1 MKLDKKFLTALYES
15 QNGQQKQ
22 QKPVVKL
29 NQAKVDED
37 LIEKFI
43 EWYNKENRE
52 ETVAEDW
59 DFEKE
64 SDKVHVS
71 SKEYNEEYD
80 IYDDYDSAKDVAFEN
95 FKAIFDDLG
104 WDLFNKSKIGYISSY
119 LTDDAEEELR
129 KDAENDLYDQW
140 NDEMSDS
147 FKQEFADD
155 EDFDWEADDADQLYA
170 DAILSKYRYPSEYW
184 EELLGEE
191 DFEKMCKENPDWLD
205 MEKLFNEIVMSDD
218 IGSNLNSYDG
228 NYSEAGDYIIVRVG

>member
-1 MKLDKKFLTALYES
+1 MKLDKNFLTALYES
-15 QNGQQKQ
+15 QNGQQEQ
-22 QKPVVKL
+22 SNLGVKL

-43 EWYNKENRE
+43 EWYNKENKE

-64 SDKVHVS
+64 TDKVHVT

-95 FKAIFDDLG
+95 FKVIFDDVG
-104 WDLFNKSKIGYISSY
+104 WDMFNKSHIGYISSY

-140 NDEMSDS
+140 NNLDAS
-147 FKQEFADD
+147 FKQDFADD
-155 EDFDWEADDADQLYA
+155 EGFDWEANDADQLYA
-170 DAILSKYRYPSEYW
+170 DAILSKYQYPSEYW

-191 DFEKMCKENPDWLD
+191 DFTAMCKENPDWID
-205 MEKLFNEIVMSDD
+205 VEKLFNEIVISDD
-218 IGSNLNSYDG
+218 IGPNLNSYDG
-228 NYSEAGDYIIVRVG
+228 DYSSAGDYIIVRVR

>member
-22 QKPVVKL
+22 QKPAVKL
-29 NQAKVDED
+29 NQATVDEA

-43 EWYNKENRE
+43 EWYNKENQE

-80 IYDDYDSAKDVAFEN
+80 IYDNYDSAGDVAFEN
-95 FKAIFDDLG
+95 FKSIFDDLG

-129 KDAENDLYDQW
+129 KDAENDLYTVW
-140 NDEMSDS
+140 DEMSDS
-147 FKQEFADD
+147 DKEEIA
-155 EDFDWEADDADQLYA
+155 EEYGFDWEASDADQLYA
-170 DAILSKYRYPSEYW
+170 DEILSKYRYPSEYW
-184 EELLGEE
+184 ENLLGEE
-191 DFEKMCKENPDWLD
+191 DFEKMCKENPDWMD
-205 MEKLFNEIVMSDD
+205 MEKLFNEIVISDD

-228 NYSEAGDYIIVRVG
+228 DYSEAGDYIIVRVV

>member
-1 MKLDKKFLTALYES
+1 MKLDKNFLTALYES

-22 QKPVVKL
+22 QKPAVKL
-29 NQAKVDED
+29 NQATVDED

-43 EWYNKENRE
+43 EWYNKENQE

-59 DFEKE
+59 DFKKE
-64 SDKVHVS
+64 SDNVHVS

-140 NDEMSDS
+140 NDEMTDS
-147 FKQEFADD
+147 SKQDFADD
-155 EDFDWEADDADQLYA
+155 EDFDWEASDADQLYA
-170 DAILSKYRYPSEYW
+170 DAVLSKYRYPSEYW
-184 EELLGEE
+184 EELLGED
-191 DFEKMCKENPDWLD
+191 DFEKMCKENPNWLD
-205 MEKLFNEIVMSDD
+205 MEKLFNEIVMSDS

-228 NYSEAGDYIIVRVG
+228 DYSEAGDYIIVRVV

>member
-1 MKLDKKFLTALYES
+1 MKLDKNFLTALYES
-15 QNGQQKQ
+15 QNGQQEQ
-22 QKPVVKL
+22 PKPAVKL

-43 EWYNKENRE
+43 EWYNKENKE

-64 SDKVHVS
+64 TDKVHVT

-95 FKAIFDDLG
+95 FKAIFDDIG

-129 KDAENDLYDQW
+129 KDAENELYMVW
-140 NDEMSDS
+140 DEMSDS
-147 FKQEFADD
+147 DKEEIA
-155 EDFDWEADDADQLYA
+155 EEYGFDWEASNADQLYA
-170 DAILSKYRYPSEYW
+170 DEILSKYRYPSEYW
-184 EELLGEE
+184 EEFLGEE
-191 DFEKMCKENPDWLD
+191 DFVEMCKQNPDWMD
-205 MEKLFNEIVMSDD
+205 MEKLFNEVVMSDD

>member
-15 QNGQQKQ
+15 QNGQQEPQ
-22 QKPVVKL
+22 NTVKL

-43 EWYNKENRE
+43 EWYNKENKE

-64 SDKVHVS
+64 TDKVHVT

-95 FKAIFDDLG
+95 FKSVFNDIG
-104 WDLFNKSKIGYISSY
+104 WDMFNKSKIGYISSY

-129 KDAENDLYDQW
+129 KDAERDLHDQW
-140 NDEMSDS
+140 NDEMSDL
-147 FKQEFADD
+147 FKQDFADD
-155 EDFDWEADDADQLYA
+155 NDFDWEADDADQLYA
-170 DAILSKYRYPSEYW
+170 DATLSQYTYPSEYW
-184 EELLGEE
+184 EDLLGED
-191 DFEKMCKENPDWLD
+191 DFVEMCKDNPDWMD
-205 MEKLFNEIVMSDD
+205 MEKLFNEIVISDD

-228 NYSEAGDYIIVRVG
+228 NYSEAGDYIIVRVV